1 LKRGLGRTGAPCYGR
16 AESKGIG
23 MADDESLLTNPPTG
37 ETAVHVHDYL
47 RFTKLLAIG
56 AAACFVIGIIVLFI
70 LAPRH

>member
-1 LKRGLGRTGAPCYGR
+1 
-16 AESKGIG
+16 

-47 RFTKLLAIG
+47 WFTKLLTVG
-56 AAACFVIGIIVLFI
+56 AAFCFVLGILVLFI